1 MKWKRINPWLATSDC
16 GYSIAKYL
24 DGSEEVFRASF
35 KGRFISPATTKELV
49 VEACKQHKEASD
61 G

>member
-1 MKWKRINPWLATSDC
+1 MRWERINEWLIRRPD
-16 GYSIAKYL
+16 GYSIAKYQ
-24 DGSEEVFRASF
+24 DGAEEVFRASF
-35 KGRFISPATTKELV
+35 KGRFISPATTKELA

>member
-1 MKWKRINPWLATSDC
+1 MRWERINEWLVRRPD

-35 KGRFISPATTKELV
+35 KGQFISPAGTKESAL
-49 VEACKQHKEASD
+49 EHCREHSRN
-61 G
+61 GG

>member
-1 MKWKRINPWLATSDC
+1 MRWERINEWLIRRPD
-16 GYSIAKYL
+16 GYSIAKYIVNAETL
-24 DGSEEVFRASF
+24 FRASF
-35 KGRFISPATTKELV
+35 KGKFISPATTKELA

>member
-1 MKWKRINPWLATSDC
+1 MRWERINEWLVRRPD

-24 DGSEEVFRASF
+24 DGSQEVFRASF
-35 KGRFISPATTKELV
+35 RGQFISPATTKELA
-49 VEACKQHKEASD
+49 VEACKQHKEAFD